1 MADRYSRRAI
11 KNNQEELYD
20 NLFESRGVK
29 SIRHYTTPV
38 FPQISARATASLI
51 RERYVWKTGD
61 SYQRLAESAYGDA
74 RYWWV
79 IAWYNQKPTDGLIK
93 NGDVIS
99 VPFPLQ
105 DVIELLGA

>member
-1 MADRYSRRAI
+1 MTDRYSRRAI

-38 FPQISARATASLI
+38 FPQISARARASLI

-61 SYQRLAESAYGDA
+61 SYQKLAESAYGDA

-79 IAWYNQKPTDGLIK
+79 IAWYNKKPTESHFKVGE
-93 NGDVIS
+93 VIY
-99 VPFPLQ
+99 VPKPLSE
-105 DVIELLGA
+105 VLMMV

>member
-38 FPQISARATASLI
+38 FPQISARARASLI

-79 IAWYNQKPTDGLIK
+79 IAWYNQKPLGWGGTDYWLDRDWET
-93 NGDVIS
+93 NVS
-99 VPFPLQ
+99 FPNK
-105 DVIELLGA
+105 